1 MSVARNIWAAL
12 PTKSAARGVWHRALP
27 APARALTP
35 GEPNV
40 WSILGNRPGGM
51 WHDLASETL
60 LVRAQDRR
68 DLWREVNEETLILR
82 PRRDLWRELQAV
94 GPTQSADL
102 GLWAQASDKTL
113 RVAPPHVGL
122 WSGAAQGESF
132 TQQRPMRRMGWAL
145 KKLQTAG
152 GEEYFV
158 LKNMRTGTYLRLSE
172 PQVFLW
178 NLMDGEHTVQDLAV
192 AYFIQYKALAIDGL
206 LTFLGQLEA
215 RGFLAASHTNVYSTT
230 AGAIRRG
237 RIGPRLYRLWQALTS
252 ATISIRGLD
261 RWFAALYRF
270 GGFLLFTRAAQV
282 IILSATMAGLVAYAV
297 LALGGKYSILTG
309 GGQHASLGLL
319 GLYVAQMAALFAH
332 ETAHALACKHYKR
345 EVRRAG
351 FLLYLGMPSFFV
363 DTTDIWMEPRRPR
376 LLVSWAG
383 PYSGFF
389 LASLA
394 SLLALVTPDP
404 FVGGLLFQFASACNL
419 VSFFNLNPLL
429 QLDGY
434 YILMDWLEMPLL
446 RARAINF
453 VQSGLWRR
461 LRRHEP
467 FGKEERIFTVF
478 GSLALVW
485 TVSALWSTLRFFG
498 GTILRF
504 FQSTLGATAGVV
516 VGGALV
522 ALLAALLFWP
532 LVGNLLT
539 ARRRRVVAA

>member
-1 MSVARNIWAAL
+1 MWSV
-12 PTKSAARGVWHRALP
+12 
-27 APARALTP
+27 
-35 GEPNV
+35 
-40 WSILGNRPGGM
+40 LGNRPGGM
-51 WHDLASETL
+51 WHDLAGETL
-60 LVRAQDRR
+60 LVRAQDRP
-68 DLWREVNEETLILR
+68 DVWREINEETLILR
-82 PRRDLWRELQAV
+82 PRRDLWRELQAIR
-94 GPTQSADL
+94 PAPSSDL
-102 GLWAQASDKTL
+102 GLWTQTSNRTLLIASPETT
-113 RVAPPHVGL
+113 A
-122 WSGAAQGESF
+122 WSGAVRGVSV
-132 TQQRPMRRMGWAL
+132 TDQRPTRRLGWAL
-145 KKLQTAG
+145 KRLQTAG

-158 LKNMRTGTYLRLSE
+158 LKNMRTGAYLRLSE

-192 AYFIQYKALAIDGL
+192 AYFIQYKALAIEGL
-206 LTFLGQLEA
+206 LTLLGQLEA
-215 RGFLAASHTNVYSTT
+215 RGFLGASRTNLYSVT
-230 AGAIRRG
+230 AGAVRRG

-270 GGFLLFTRAAQV
+270 GGFLLFTLPAKV
-282 IILSATMAGLVAYAV
+282 LILFATLAGLVAYAV

-309 GGQHASLGLL
+309 GGPYASLGLI
-319 GLYVAQMAALFAH
+319 GLYVAQMVALFAH
-332 ETAHALACKHYKR
+332 EASHALACKHYKR

-351 FLLYLGMPSFFV
+351 FLFYLGMPSFFV
-363 DTTDIWMEPRRPR
+363 DTTDIWMEPRQPR

-389 LASLA
+389 LGSLA
-394 SLLALVTPDP
+394 SLLALVTPDR
-404 FVGGLLFQFASACNL
+404 FIAGLLFQFACASYL
-419 VSFFNLNPLL
+419 ISFFNLNPLL

-453 VQSGLWRR
+453 VQTGLWRK
-461 LRRHEP
+461 LRRREP

-504 FQSTLGATAGVV
+504 FQSSLGATAGLV
-516 VGGALV
+516 VGGTLV

-532 LVGNLLT
+532 LVGNLL
-539 ARRRRVVAA
+539 AGRRRRVASA

>member
-1 MSVARNIWAAL
+1 
-12 PTKSAARGVWHRALP
+12 
-27 APARALTP
+27 
-35 GEPNV
+35 
-40 WSILGNRPGGM
+40 
-51 WHDLASETL
+51 
-60 LVRAQDRR
+60 
-68 DLWREVNEETLILR
+68 
-82 PRRDLWRELQAV
+82 
-94 GPTQSADL
+94 
-102 GLWAQASDKTL
+102 
-113 RVAPPHVGL
+113 
-122 WSGAAQGESF
+122 
-132 TQQRPMRRMGWAL
+132 
-145 KKLQTAG
+145 
-152 GEEYFV
+152 
-158 LKNMRTGTYLRLSE
+158 
-172 PQVFLW
+172 
-178 NLMDGEHTVQDLAV
+178 
-192 AYFIQYKALAIDGL
+192 LAIEGL
-206 LTFLGQLEA
+206 LTLLGQLEA
-215 RGFLAASHTNVYSTT
+215 RGFLAASHTNLYSAT
-230 AGAIRRG
+230 AGMIRRG

-261 RWFAALYRF
+261 RWFAALYRI
-270 GGFLLFTRAAQV
+270 GGFLVFTRPAQV
-282 IILSATMAGLVAYAV
+282 IILSTTVAGLVAYAV

-309 GGQHASLGLL
+309 GGQHASLGLF

-332 ETAHALACKHYKR
+332 EASHALTCKHYKR

-394 SLLALVTPDP
+394 SLLALVTPDQ
-404 FVGGLLFQFASACNL
+404 FIAGLLFQFASACNL

-446 RARAINF
+446 RARAIHF
-453 VQSGLWRR
+453 VQLGLWRK
-461 LRRHEP
+461 LRRREP

-516 VGGALV
+516 VGGGLV

>member
-1 MSVARNIWAAL
+1 MSVARSVWAAL
-12 PTKSAARGVWHRALP
+12 PAKAPAGGVWRRALP
-27 APARALTP
+27 ARTSSPVA
-35 GEPNV
+35 GEASV

-60 LVRAQDRR
+60 FVRSQDRQ
-68 DLWREVNEETLILR
+68 DVWREVNDETLVLR
-82 PRRDLWRELQAV
+82 PRRDVWAELEGV
-94 GPTQSADL
+94 RPSPSAGL
-102 GLWAQASDKTL
+102 GLWSQSSDKTL
-113 RVAPPHVGL
+113 LLAPAQATL
-122 WSGAAQGESF
+122 WSGAAQGVSI
-132 TQQRPMRRMGWAL
+132 TDQRPVRRLGWAL
-145 KKLQTAG
+145 KELKTAG

-158 LKNMRTGTYLRLSE
+158 LKNMRTGAYLRLTE

-192 AYFIQYKALAIDGL
+192 AYFIQYKAMAIDGL
-206 LTFLGQLEA
+206 LTLLGQLEA
-215 RGFLAASHTNVYSTT
+215 RGFLAASHVNLYSAT

-237 RIGPRLYRLWQALTS
+237 RFGPRLFRLWQALTS

-261 RWFAALYRF
+261 RFFSALYRF
-270 GGFLLFTRAAQV
+270 GGFLLFTRPAQIMILAAT
-282 IILSATMAGLVAYAV
+282 LAGSATYVV
-297 LALGGKYSILTG
+297 LALRGTFSVLTG
-309 GGQHASLGLL
+309 GGERAALGLA
-319 GLYVAQMAALFAH
+319 GLYVAQMVALFTH
-332 ETAHALACKHYKR
+332 EASHALACKRYKR

-351 FLLYLGMPSFFV
+351 FLVYLGMPSFFV

-389 LASLA
+389 LAALA
-394 SLLALVTPDP
+394 SLLILVTPDRY
-404 FVGGLLFQFASACNL
+404 VAGLLFQFASANAL

-446 RARAINF
+446 RSRAIGF
-453 VQSGLWRR
+453 VRSRMWRK
-461 LRRHEP
+461 LRGRER
-467 FGKEERIFTVF
+467 FDKEERIFTVY

-498 GTILRF
+498 GTILHF
-504 FQSTLGATAGVV
+504 FERLLGPAAGIVI
-516 VGGALV
+516 GGALV

-532 LVGNLLT
+532 LASSLLT
-539 ARRRRVVAA
+539 GRRRRPAAA

>member
-1 MSVARNIWAAL
+1 
-12 PTKSAARGVWHRALP
+12 
-27 APARALTP
+27 
-35 GEPNV
+35 
-40 WSILGNRPGGM
+40 M
-51 WHDLASETL
+51 WHDLAGETL
-60 LVRAQDRR
+60 LVRAQDRP
-68 DLWREVNEETLILR
+68 DVWREVNEETLILR

-94 GPTQSADL
+94 RPAPSSDL
-102 GLWAQASDKTL
+102 GLWTQTSNRTL
-113 RVAPPHVGL
+113 LIAPPQATL
-122 WSGAAQGESF
+122 WSGAAQGESL
-132 TQQRPMRRMGWAL
+132 TQQRPTRRLGWAL

-192 AYFIQYKALAIDGL
+192 AYFIQYKALAIEGL
-206 LTFLGQLEA
+206 LTLLGQMEA
-215 RGFLAASHTNVYSTT
+215 RGFLAASRTNLYSVT

-270 GGFLLFTRAAQV
+270 GGFLLFTLPAKV
-282 IILSATMAGLVAYAV
+282 LILFATLAGLVAYVV
-297 LALGGKYSILTG
+297 LALGGRYSILTG
-309 GGQHASLGLL
+309 GGQYAALGLTC
-319 GLYVAQMAALFAH
+319 LYLAQIAALFTH
-332 ETAHALACKHYKR
+332 EASHALACKHYRR

-351 FLLYLGMPSFFV
+351 LLFYLGMPSFFV

-389 LASLA
+389 LGSLA

-404 FVGGLLFQFASACNL
+404 FIAGLLFQFASASYL
-419 VSFFNLNPLL
+419 ISFFNLNPLL

-453 VQSGLWRR
+453 VQSGLWRKI
-461 LRRHEP
+461 RRREA
-467 FGKEERIFTVF
+467 FGREERIFTIF
-478 GSLALVW
+478 GFLALAW
-485 TVSALWSTLRFFG
+485 TTSALWSTLRFYG
-498 GTILRF
+498 RSILSF
-504 FQSTLGATAGVV
+504 FQGSLGEIAGLA
-516 VGGALV
+516 VGGVLIGV
-522 ALLAALLFWP
+522 LGALLFWP
-532 LVGNLLT
+532 LFGNLVT
-539 ARRRRVVAA
+539 GRRRRLSAA